1 MMAKNN
7 PEKTNEVVSLL
18 ERNNELL
25 AVLVKAQLSE
35 VLEKELADPKQ
46 RKLYELTGKNVPV
59 KQIASKIN
67 SSPAT
72 ISRTWQRWERLGVL
86 IKEGKQYRRVFP

>member
-1 MMAKNN
+1 MTKNN

-18 ERNNELL
+18 ERSNELL

-46 RKLYELTGKNVPV
+46 RKLYELTGKNVPIRE
-59 KQIASKIN
+59 IAKKTGTSTG
-67 SSPAT
+67 A